1 MYWNEFYMYKRTKST
16 KGNNEETKRREES
29 LTITRPKGRKTCG
42 FFTREIFFSEL
53 NISAHKYEG
62 SN

>member
-16 KGNNEETKRREES
+16 KGNNEETKRKEES

-42 FFTREIFFSEL
+42 FFTREIYLFLS
-53 NISAHKYEG
+53 
-62 SN
+62 

>member
-1 MYWNEFYMYKRTKST
+1 MYKRTKST

-29 LTITRPKGRKTCG
+29 LTITRPPKGRKLAG
-42 FFTREIFFSEL
+42 FFIEKFIFSEL
-53 NISAHKYEG
+53 NISADKYEE

>member
-16 KGNNEETKRREES
+16 NGNNEETKRKEQS

-42 FFTREIFFSEL
+42 FLLEKFIFSEL
-53 NISAHKYEG
+53 NISADKYEE